1 MASPMPEHGSESA
14 RSYDEER
21 WASAIALLGA
31 VLAGAAILG
40 LFMFITWFTYAT
52 N

>member
-1 MASPMPEHGSESA
+1 MASQIPDQGSEPSWA
-14 RSYDEER
+14 YDEW
-21 WASAIALLGA
+21 WASMIAFLGA
-31 VLAGAAILG
+31 VLAGAVIIG

>member
-1 MASPMPEHGSESA
+1 MASQMPHGSEPA
-14 RSYDEER
+14 RTYDEER

-31 VLAGAAILG
+31 VLIGAGILG

-52 N
+52 D

>member
-1 MASPMPEHGSESA
+1 MPEHGSESA
-14 RSYDEER
+14 RTYDEER

-31 VLAGAAILG
+31 VLAGAGILG

>member
-1 MASPMPEHGSESA
+1 MASQTPERGSEHDWA
-14 RSYDEER
+14 YDDR

-31 VLAGAAILG
+31 VLVGVGVIG

-52 N
+52 D